1 MKEIKAYIRPDRVD
15 DVILALE
22 EKGVQGMTVIDVYAL
37 AEWTDPRRTVYSS
50 KYVEKYGKTVK
61 LELICRESEIE
72 TLIEAIRTA
81 ACTGH
86 PGDGK
91 IFIADIYEAVSIR
104 TGKRGYDAIGSESD
118 D

>member
-22 EKGVQGMTVIDVYAL
+22 NEGIQGMTVLDVYAL
-37 AEWTDPRRTVYSS
+37 AGWTDPRRTSYST
-50 KYVEKYGKTVK
+50 KYVQKYGKVVK
-61 LELICRESEIE
+61 LELICPAADVE
-72 TLIEAIRTA
+72 TMIEAIRSA

-91 IFIADIYEAVSIR
+91 IFVADIYDAVSIR
-104 TGKRGYDAIGSESD
+104 TGKRGHEAL
-118 D
+118 

>member
-22 EKGVQGMTVIDVYAL
+22 NEGVQGMTVLDVYAL
-37 AEWTDPRRTVYSS
+37 AGWTDPRRTSYST
-50 KYVEKYGKTVK
+50 KYVQKYGKVVK
-61 LELICRESEIE
+61 LELICPAADVE
-72 TLIEAIRTA
+72 TMIEAIRSA

-91 IFIADIYEAVSIR
+91 IFVADIYDAVSIR
-104 TGKRGYDAIGSESD
+104 TGKRGHEAI
-118 D
+118 